1 MFRTITKG
9 RERYRYASS
18 IFSICLQRAY
28 KSLAPVF
35 PANPSTSP
43 LLIPDPYSLCFL
55 SYTSE
60 LTSWDMNCTM
70 TASPMTWRCSSRR
83 SNWLSS
89 RNLARRAQSSTPLS
103 TKGFKTGY
111 WATISTRGVAIIV
124 IELID
129 VQTSLDKDNLFICGL
144 CHFQLAQDLRPAEI
158 R

>member
-1 MFRTITKG
+1 MFSKMTKG
-9 RERYRYASS
+9 RERYRYASG

-70 TASPMTWRCSSRR
+70 TANPRTWRCSSRR
-83 SNWLSS
+83 SNWVSS
-89 RNLARRAQSSTPLS
+89 RNLDRRAQSSTPLS
-103 TKGFKTGY
+103 TKGFRTGY
-111 WATISTRGVAIIV
+111 WVAISTRGVAIIV
-124 IELID
+124 IELTD
-129 VQTSLDKDNLFICGL
+129 VPTSLDKDKALG
-144 CHFQLAQDLRPAEI
+144 
-158 R
+158 